1 MSAPIPNPPSGL
13 LDMLV
18 LEGLISVSAAA
29 KIRDKVRESWMPI
42 GKILRQRGHLSMDQM
57 MRLLELQSSE
67 PHLRL
72 GELAVREGW
81 CTEEDVA
88 EALRL
93 QREMSAHPLEVF
105 LSEVRCDRDRLCAV
119 LLRYIRQIESRIA
132 ETPVQV

>member
-1 MSAPIPNPPSGL
+1 
-13 LDMLV
+13 MLV

-29 KIRDKVRESWMPI
+29 KIREKVRESWMPI

-57 MRLLELQSSE
+57 MRLLEMQSSE

-72 GELAVREGW
+72 GELAVRERW